1 MSTVAPTQKALVFML
16 ANDKS
21 PVVSGAAM
29 HIPGERECPEN
40 VIGCRYSLQNNQTF
54 ELSSADLRSMPQD
67 YPKWKGL

>member
-1 MSTVAPTQKALVFML
+1 MTEPTQSALVFML

-40 VIGCRYSLQNNQTF
+40 VIGCRYTLANNQTL
-54 ELSSADLRSMPQD
+54 ELKSEDLRSMPHT
-67 YPKWKGL
+67 YPKWKLL

>member
-1 MSTVAPTQKALVFML
+1 MSTIAPTQKALVFML

-29 HIPGERECPEN
+29 HRGEERPEN

-54 ELSSADLRSMPQD
+54 ELSSGDLRSMPRD